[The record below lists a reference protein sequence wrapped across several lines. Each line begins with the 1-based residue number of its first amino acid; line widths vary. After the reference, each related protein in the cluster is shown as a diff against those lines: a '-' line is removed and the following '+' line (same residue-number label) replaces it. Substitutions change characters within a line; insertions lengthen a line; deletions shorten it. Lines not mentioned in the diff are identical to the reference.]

1 MWLLLGSIA
10 THVERLTKSKLLL
23 NFKPSLFQSCW
34 PKCSERRVCCN
45 NNSWARVVE
54 TASPKL
60 HHHLVR
66 LQDFKK
72 TTCQKWWKQYTH
84 THHKPNNHFFRT
96 HIICICLAF
105 RNCTCEVFS
114 SAVGCCASW
123 VAFGI
128 KIYHFRPWSS
138 KPLHPQLLDGAP
150 KASQFCDDKMR
161 IKRLNVLVSI
171 PRN

>member
-23 NFKPSLFQSCW
+23 NSKPSLFQSCW

-54 TASPKL
+54 SASPKL

-72 TTCQKWWKQYTH
+72 NTCQKWWKQYTH
-84 THHKPNNHFFRT
+84 THHKPNNHFFCT
-96 HIICICLAF
+96 HIIASSSPSETAPARCSRLQLGVAHPESHLA
-105 RNCTCEVFS
+105 
-114 SAVGCCASW
+114 
-123 VAFGI
+123 
-128 KIYHFRPWSS
+128 S
-138 KPLHPQLLDGAP
+138 KYIILGPGAP
-150 KASQFCDDKMR
+150 SLCIHSFWMLQR
-161 IKRLNVLVSI
+161 HHSSVTTRWG
-171 PRN
+171 